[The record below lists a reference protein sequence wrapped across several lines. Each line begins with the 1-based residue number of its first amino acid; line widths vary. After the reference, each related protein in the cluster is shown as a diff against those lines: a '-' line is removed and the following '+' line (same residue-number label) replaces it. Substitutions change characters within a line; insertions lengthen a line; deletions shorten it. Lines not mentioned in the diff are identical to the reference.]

1 MLEKW
6 TEVSQLGK
14 EYQPDEDEMES
25 ILMRYFVGHRV
36 YFYRLEKYMVVTD
49 REAAK
54 GKRNFF
60 NDSKKQWT
68 INYMSYFNAL
78 HGKFPKKEEVFSS
91 AMKKAGD
98 DEAERVAYAALL
110 NAMYGEP
117 INEDSE
123 YIEQE
128 GIYKVLR
135 YTSIKCFHDGKTLV
149 DTNQY
154 VELSTTMLDPL
165 AEIIRSLMHTDDN
178 LRSISAAETAM
189 HIYERFEGKRKQKKI
204 SSGYAD
210 LDKALNGGWKQEKM
224 YVIAGVSG
232 GGKSIMLL
240 QFALNA
246 AMAGKNVL
254 YVSLEMDD
262 TTIQDRI
269 DVNLLGDHVTSVADM
284 ELQYSLDPE
293 RIVNE
298 IYDKRMDM
306 QGSIIV
312 MYENELGS
320 TADSYKKILKRAN
333 FDLMVVDYIGIMDT
347 ADGSN
352 SENPH
357 FKYKQIAEEL
367 RSLAKVFKLPVITAN
382 QLNADGYKK
391 AVLDL
396 TNLAYSN
403 GIGYTMDFVAAI
415 SPDGDEL
422 QILKNRDG
430 SAAPLRLAMNKP
442 KYRVLELVYG
452 DLLDSAT
459 TEETK

>member
-1 MLEKW
+1 
-6 TEVSQLGK
+6 
-14 EYQPDEDEMES
+14 
-25 ILMRYFVGHRV
+25 
-36 YFYRLEKYMVVTD
+36 
-49 REAAK
+49 
-54 GKRNFF
+54 
-60 NDSKKQWT
+60 
-68 INYMSYFNAL
+68 
-78 HGKFPKKEEVFSS
+78 
-91 AMKKAGD
+91 
-98 DEAERVAYAALL
+98 
-110 NAMYGEP
+110 
-117 INEDSE
+117 
-123 YIEQE
+123 
-128 GIYKVLR
+128 
-135 YTSIKCFHDGKTLV
+135 
-149 DTNQY
+149 
-154 VELSTTMLDPL
+154 
-165 AEIIRSLMHTDDN
+165 MHTDDN